1 MRPTIWF
8 YGLPGSGKSTAASI
22 ACSLFGGPFL
32 DSTAVRQHIAPTMG
46 YSALETLKI
55 AKTLAILSRELAKDE
70 ENYPGVAVFV
80 CCSAPFEECRR
91 AAIALNPEIRFVLMD
106 TPLDVCKSRPSNEG
120 AYGGD
125 DQVSEIDDL
134 PKPHLTL
141 DGEASELSWVKP
153 LRGLLGIC
161 PGTTP

>member
-8 YGLPGSGKSTAASI
+8 YGLSGSGKSTAASI

-32 DSTAVRQHIAPTMG
+32 DSAAVRQHIAPTMG

-106 TPLDVCKSRPSNEG
+106 TPLDVCKSRPLNEG
-120 AYGGD
+120 AYTGD
-125 DQVSEIDDL
+125 DQLSEIDAL